1 MLRLPY
7 FLDPCDRQETG
18 EFDPSYRPLNIVHLV
33 DESQRTEKTDPITT
47 TLNRRPK
54 KSPLKLHNL
63 FESEP
68 IRISDP
74 RIIARNRREFGRS
87 WAPIQEPD
95 LLAGS
100 SSSPPSVYSPFI
112 SSMDEPSEVEKGKLM
127 EKCDIF

>member
-18 EFDPSYRPLNIVHLV
+18 EFDPSYRPLNLVHLV
-33 DESQRTEKTDPITT
+33 EESERTGKTDPIIT
-47 TLNRRPK
+47 TLHRRPK
-54 KSPLKLHNL
+54 PSPPLKFENL

-74 RIIARNRREFGRS
+74 RIIARNRREFGHS

-95 LLAGS
+95 LLTCS
-100 SSSPPSVYSPFI
+100 SSSPPSMYSPFI
-112 SSMDEPSEVEKGKLM
+112 SSMDDTSEMEKG
-127 EKCDIF
+127 